1 MAKPQVDLL
10 LFAFAFEHERID
22 IGHCTVLGGQPGVY
36 GVIPGNEEPRIG
48 KPDPAHH
55 IGADQHPLEG
65 ARICELEALAVELPQ
80 AVRQRHAQ
88 ELIEPRLPVER
99 GAVEIVTTSVDDAEA
114 PEPRLEPLERV
125 GKYLHIVIHQP
136 YPVGAQL
143 QGNRKSTRLNS
154 SHVSISYAVFCLK
167 KKNLRRDDGLKSNI
181 DNVMQSCREHCMC

>member
-48 KPDPAHH
+48 KTNPAHH

-65 ARICELEALAVELPQ
+65 ARIGELEALAVELPQ

-88 ELIEPRLPVER
+88 ELIEARQPVER
-99 GAVEIVTTSVDDAEA
+99 GDVEIVTTTVDDAELPA
-114 PEPRLEPLERV
+114 PRIEPL
-125 GKYLHIVIHQP
+125 
-136 YPVGAQL
+136 A
-143 QGNRKSTRLNS
+143 
-154 SHVSISYAVFCLK
+154 
-167 KKNLRRDDGLKSNI
+167 
-181 DNVMQSCREHCMC
+181 CRGTY